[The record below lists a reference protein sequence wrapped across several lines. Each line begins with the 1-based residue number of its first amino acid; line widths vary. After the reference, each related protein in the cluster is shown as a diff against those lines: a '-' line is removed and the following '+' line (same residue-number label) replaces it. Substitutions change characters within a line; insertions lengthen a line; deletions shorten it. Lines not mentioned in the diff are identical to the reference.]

1 MLSLTI
7 KGNDD
12 KVHLFKN
19 GYYLGAVGLCED
31 IKTRMSFDFP
41 IEVVIKREEILTAQ
55 DRDAIA
61 CSK

>member
-1 MLSLTI
+1 MLSLTL

-19 GYYLGAVGLCED
+19 GYYLGCIGTFD
-31 IKTRMSFDFP
+31 KSHTRITFDFP
-41 IEVVIKREEILTAQ
+41 NEVVIKREEILTAN